1 MISEA
6 HLIMDNSKAT
16 LIASITFVGTA
27 GMLALVCA
35 NAHID
40 FFPCKKTTRDYAN
53 ADPIT
58 GESKLI
64 TKDGTCSL
72 MGHLNEGVAGEKD
85 ELTGAG
91 WAMLAAFCLGIAAAD
106 SALMY
111 VVLSRKATKTA

>member
-1 MISEA
+1 MTK
-6 HLIMDNSKAT
+6 SKAT

-27 GMLALVCA
+27 GALVLLCA

-40 FFPCKKTTRDYAN
+40 FFPCKKTVRDYAN
-53 ADPIT
+53 ANPIT
-58 GESKLI
+58 GESKLV
-64 TKDGTCSL
+64 TQDGTCSL
-72 MGHLNEGVAGEKD
+72 MGHLRDGVQGEKD

-111 VVLSRKATKTA
+111 TVLTRNSGKTA

>member
-1 MISEA
+1 MT
-6 HLIMDNSKAT
+6 NSKAMT
-16 LIASITFVGTA
+16 IASLTFVGTA
-27 GMLALVCA
+27 GVMMVLCA

-40 FFPCKKTTRDYAN
+40 FFPCKKTVRDYAN

-64 TKDGTCSL
+64 TTDGTCSL
-72 MGHLNEGVAGEKD
+72 MGHLREGVEGEKD

-91 WAMLAAFCLGIAAAD
+91 WALLAAFCLGIAAAD

-111 VVLSRKATKTA
+111 TVLLPKSGKTV